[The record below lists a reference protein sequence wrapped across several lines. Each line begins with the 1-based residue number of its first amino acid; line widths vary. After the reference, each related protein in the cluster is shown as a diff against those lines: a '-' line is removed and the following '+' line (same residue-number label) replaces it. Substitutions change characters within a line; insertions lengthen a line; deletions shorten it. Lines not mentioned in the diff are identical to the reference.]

1 MKQKVLCLLIA
12 LPLMLEMRV
21 LVAQDFDKRL
31 FGKWQGTGVFN
42 VLKLDLSSKGNYTI
56 VRDNKTVKSGR
67 YKASAGKILFYPETG
82 TESDESGFYE
92 LKGMDQL
99 TVETDLSGKVQWL
112 RLTGIAP
119 GTYGDRSSEKQRQT
133 GIFAV
138 ESPEDTEKFRNGGLS
153 ETAGGSDA
161 ETAAGSGN
169 DSINRVKSFYDTVK
183 KHVETAISKTKEAG
197 QNLAGSEKLKVSS
210 DKVGETWQ
218 NDPVSNTIKKG
229 QDAIGESHA
238 KVRDVTQTVTEPV
251 SGTVETAKKKVE
263 GVETAGN
270 EVVRGVIEDTL
281 NHSAE
286 AQQKIYDEAKAY
298 NSELS
303 EELAKKA
310 ASASEKAVPKES
322 GSGFFKTFGKL
333 FKKSESGQLE
343 KNPQSKNSSTNTQSN
358 SNQLP

>member
-12 LPLMLEMRV
+12 LPLMLVMRV

-42 VLKLDLSSKGNYTI
+42 VLKLDLSSKG
-56 VRDNKTVKSGR
+56 
-67 YKASAGKILFYPETG
+67 
-82 TESDESGFYE
+82 
-92 LKGMDQL
+92 
-99 TVETDLSGKVQWL
+99 
-112 RLTGIAP
+112 
-119 GTYGDRSSEKQRQT
+119 
-133 GIFAV
+133 
-138 ESPEDTEKFRNGGLS
+138 
-153 ETAGGSDA
+153 
-161 ETAAGSGN
+161 
-169 DSINRVKSFYDTVK
+169 
-183 KHVETAISKTKEAG
+183 
-197 QNLAGSEKLKVSS
+197 
-210 DKVGETWQ
+210 
-218 NDPVSNTIKKG
+218 

-251 SGTVETAKKKVE
+251 SGTVEAAKKKVE
-263 GVETAGN
+263 GVETAGS

-303 EELAKKA
+303 EELARKA

-333 FKKSESGQLE
+333 FKKSESGQME
-343 KNPQSKNSSTNTQSN
+343 KNPQSKNASTNTQSN